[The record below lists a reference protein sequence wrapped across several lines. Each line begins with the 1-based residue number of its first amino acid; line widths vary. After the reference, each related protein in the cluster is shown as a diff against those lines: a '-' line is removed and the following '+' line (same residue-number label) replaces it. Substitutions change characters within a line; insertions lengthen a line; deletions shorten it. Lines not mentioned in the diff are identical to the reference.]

1 MASFDFGNTLN
12 VQVALS
18 TRQVTAN
25 TNASA
30 VDTNGYEGASFKI
43 TSGTANVLNALAG
56 FTLSFTEGD
65 DTNTLNSTAVA
76 SDRILRTATV
86 NAANTVAWSSVANTK
101 RYVFPHVRFAGAQGA
116 ASNAFITVEGILG
129 IPHSAPTT

>member
-25 TNASA
+25 TNATA
-30 VDTNGYEGASFKI
+30 VDTNGYEGAAFSI
-43 TSGTANVLNALAG
+43 TTGTANVINALAG
-56 FTLSFTEGD
+56 FTLSFTEGN

-86 NAANTVAWSSVANTK
+86 NAANTVAWASVANTK
-101 RYVFPHVRFAGAQGA
+101 RYVFGHVRFAGSQGA
-116 ASNAFITVEGILG
+116 STNAFVTVQGILG
-129 IPHSAPTT
+129 IPHNAPTS

>member
-1 MASFDFGNTLN
+1 MASFDFGNTIN

-30 VDTNGYEGASFKI
+30 VDTNGYEGASFAI
-43 TSGTANVLNALAG
+43 VAGTANVLNALAG
-56 FTLSFTEGD
+56 FSLSFTESD
-65 DTNTLNSTAVA
+65 DTNTLNSSAIA

-86 NAANTVAWSSVANTK
+86 NAANTTAWASVANTK
-101 RYVFPHVRFAGAQGA
+101 RYVFPHVRFAGSQGA
-116 ASNAFITVEGILG
+116 AANTQATVVGIMG
-129 IPHSAPTT
+129 IPHSSPTS